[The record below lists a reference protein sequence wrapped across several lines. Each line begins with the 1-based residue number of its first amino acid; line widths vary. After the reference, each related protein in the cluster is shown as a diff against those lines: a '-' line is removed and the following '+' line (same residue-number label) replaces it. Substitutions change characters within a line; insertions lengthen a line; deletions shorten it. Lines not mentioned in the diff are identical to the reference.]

1 VASYRISKAAKAD
14 LERIYRHGV
23 REYGEGRAD
32 LVGSKDR
39 GLASCWLKHGS
50 KLATIGRPA
59 QDLYSDTMA
68 QQALFQNIHR
78 TDPLEFWSKHGLD
91 YRKVT
96 DFLDLNT
103 DELSKIGGVSKR
115 SVRLDSRIPYDLKVR
130 LEQIANICAL
140 VAGYFEG
147 DIEKTA
153 LWFRTPNPMLG
164 DISPRDMIRF
174 GRYKRLLKFVTEAR
188 EANTTSAA

>member
-1 VASYRISKAAKAD
+1 MARI
-14 LERIYRHGV
+14 
-23 REYGEGRAD
+23 
-32 LVGSKDR
+32 
-39 GLASCWLKHGS
+39 WLKHGS
-50 KLATIGRPA
+50 KLAIISRPA
-59 QDLYSDTMA
+59 QDSSVSDTMT

-164 DISPRDMIRF
+164 NISPRDMIRF

-188 EANTTSAA
+188 EANTSSAA